1 MHSPLIF
8 VLSLIFQASYDLTI
22 DRSIC
27 ESLDGRYEVAH
38 LPEFFLK
45 KDVTAWTKNKTAFC
59 HLQATY
65 KKTRRAIDATLEYLK
80 LCEGIE

>member
-45 KDVTAWTKNKTAFC
+45 KDVTAWTRNKTAFC